1 MNKLKVYI
9 AAALF
14 LALTAFK
21 LLFPAQMESLRRETL
36 RIGATQRDYKA
47 AVETIGRGLSDRA
60 LGEKLIAVFR
70 EYSEET
76 AESGK

>member
-1 MNKLKVYI
+1 MDKVRVYA

-14 LALTAFK
+14 ILLTAVK
-21 LLFPAQMESLRRETL
+21 LLFPAQMDVLRREAL

-47 AVETIGRGLSDRA
+47 AIETIGRGLSDRD

-76 AESGK
+76 AEREP